1 MWPSLLAALLAQ
13 SGTPLDDRLGV
24 GSTLYD
30 ALGVT
35 HDCTQA
41 AIKAAYRRCALQHH
55 PDKVRGSV
63 EKRDAQRRFER
74 INDAYSTLMDPASRQ
89 QYNSELLGRSFGGAP
104 RQHHHTA
111 RSAQPRSVVRLSVRC
126 TLEELGGWSA
136 VCVDASSV
144 LGAPHPPIRYW
155 LPPGCVARDR
165 VKLPLYGGVDLEL
178 DLDAA
183 PHAAFERH
191 SEDADVLFGTQL
203 LPAYHNLLPHD
214 LRRRLRVRTV
224 SHPAL
229 QPHAPRL
236 QPARTPR
243 ATARTPCA
251 TARTPTHPANHALQ
265 VYPNPN
271 QVCGGRVLLNGR
283 GERLR
288 SGEVRRLR
296 GYGMPRKGTG
306 ERPWSC
312 AHARPMLPGYHP

>member
-1 MWPSLLAALLAQ
+1 MFVLRLFTVCRLISITCLRSFVNGASHLPPPTKHRLAPVALAVLATQRPCMWPSLLAALLAQ

-89 QYNSELLGRSFGGAP
+89 QYNSELLGRSFGAAP
-104 RQHHHTA
+104 RQHRHTA
-111 RSAQPRSVVRLSVRC
+111 RAAQPRSVVRLSVRC

-203 LPAYHNLLPHD
+203 LPAYHNLLPPY

-229 QPHAPRL
+229 RPHAPRL
-236 QPARTPR
+236 QPQLPR
-243 ATARTPCA
+243 VQLQP
-251 TARTPTHPANHALQ
+251 HAPRQ
-265 VYPNPN
+265 P
-271 QVCGGRVLLNGR
+271 RVAG
-283 GERLR
+283 
-288 SGEVRRLR
+288 
-296 GYGMPRKGTG
+296 
-306 ERPWSC
+306 
-312 AHARPMLPGYHP
+312 LPQP